1 MLPLPLLCEIA
12 VADVPEFEKAGREMV
27 VRNDSCSECLCRIR
41 PKASQYERLRS
52 QEPVRDHAGLNDQ
65 NPNQIQ
71 YGNIGGVV
79 DNNAPQEADTTQK
92 PPKIRKPAG
101 VLFLRRFD
109 SLATELRMEGQSRT
123 ERRRDHRGRHGAQ
136 RFQNDYPFLQN
147 NVGSAM
153 LGNMGWRFGSARFLS
168 ETPI

>member
-1 MLPLPLLCEIA
+1 MSLSLRRRVVKWSFGTILVLSASVVSAQRPLNMNDYDL
-12 VADVPEFEKAGREMV
+12 
-27 VRNDSCSECLCRIR
+27 RN
-41 PKASQYERLRS
+41 QYGTM
-52 QEPVRDHAGLNDQ
+52 PGLNDQ

-92 PPKIRKPAG
+92 PPKIRKP
-101 VLFLRRFD
+101 LESYFFD
-109 SLATELRMEGQSRT
+109 DSTRSRQKLRMEGQSRT

-136 RFQNDYPFLQN
+136 RFPKRLSVFAEQR
-147 NVGSAM
+147 G
-153 LGNMGWRFGSARFLS
+153 LGYAGQYGRRFGSARFLS

>member
-1 MLPLPLLCEIA
+1 MP
-12 VADVPEFEKAGREMV
+12 
-27 VRNDSCSECLCRIR
+27 
-41 PKASQYERLRS
+41 
-52 QEPVRDHAGLNDQ
+52 GLNDQ

-71 YGNIGGVV
+71 YGNIGGRY
-79 DNNAPQEADTTQK
+79 DPEAAEDTQA
-92 PPKIRKPAG
+92 AG

-136 RFQNDYPFLQN
+136 RFPKRLSVFAEQR
-147 NVGSAM
+147 G
-153 LGNMGWRFGSARFLS
+153 LGYAGQYGRRFGSARFLS